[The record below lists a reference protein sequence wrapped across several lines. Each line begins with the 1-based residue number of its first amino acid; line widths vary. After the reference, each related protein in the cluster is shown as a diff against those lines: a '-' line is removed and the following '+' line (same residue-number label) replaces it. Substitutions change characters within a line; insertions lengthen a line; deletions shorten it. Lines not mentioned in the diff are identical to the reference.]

1 MLRSPSRPALVAEAA
16 APHLVDYDWK
26 VWGFGESIGLRALL
40 ELDEHQLGT
49 GFTARATDYLE
60 FVQGLVRPW
69 CERLDAAGFKDHVA
83 PGSVLIDLYMEDDE
97 EVYMDA
103 AVKLAALQGSF
114 PVERG
119 VAVHRPDLDGLS
131 SLIWVDCMAL
141 DGPFLAALGALTQSD
156 ALQRRAVDF
165 MLSYADAL
173 LDPAAGLFRHGFDT
187 ATGRQSSCNWARG
200 NGWALHGLIDTLAE
214 LDEGFAGR
222 SRLLELLQ
230 AQAAALI
237 ALQDDSGLWHTILD
251 DPDSPLE
258 NSTAAFFVSGLMCAR
273 RYDYLPASGPLD
285 DCIKAGLEVLYSAV
299 GADGALQVSYATPVG
314 PRETYVNAPTG
325 VFPWGQGPLILAM
338 LEATRA

>member
-1 MLRSPSRPALVAEAA
+1 MFRSPSRPALVAEAA
-16 APHLVDYDWK
+16 AQHLVDYDWK

-49 GFTARATDYLE
+49 GFAGRETDYLD

-69 CERLDAAGFKDHVA
+69 CEGLDAAGLGDHVA
-83 PGSVLIDLYMEDDE
+83 PGSVLIDLYIETDDE
-97 EVYMDA
+97 IYMDA
-103 AVKLAALQGSF
+103 AVKLASLQGSF

-141 DGPFLAALGALTQSD
+141 DGPFLAALGAITESD
-156 ALQRRAVDF
+156 ALQLRAVDF

-173 LDPAAGLFRHGFDT
+173 LDPSAGLFRHGFDT
-187 ATGRQSSCNWARG
+187 ATGRQSCCNWGRG
-200 NGWALHGLIDTLAE
+200 NAWALQGLIDTLAE
-214 LDEGFAGR
+214 LNEGFQGR
-222 SRLLELLQ
+222 SRLLELLK

-237 ALQDDSGLWHTILD
+237 TLQDASGLWHTILD
-251 DPDSPLE
+251 DPGSPLE

-273 RYDYLPASGPLD
+273 RYDYLPASRALD
-285 DCIKAGLEVLYSAV
+285 DCIKAGLGALYSAV
-299 GADGALQVSYATPVG
+299 GTEGALQVSYATPVG
-314 PRETYVNAPTG
+314 PRETYVNASTG

>member
-1 MLRSPSRPALVAEAA
+1 MFHSPSRPALVAEAA
-16 APHLVDYDWK
+16 AQHLVGYNWK

-49 GFTARATDYLE
+49 GFADREMDYYE

-69 CERLDAAGFKDHVA
+69 CERLEAAGFSDHVA
-83 PGSVLIDLYMEDDE
+83 PGSVLIDLYIDDDD

-103 AVKLAALQGSF
+103 AVKLASLHGSF

-119 VAVHRPDLDGLS
+119 VAVHRPDLNGLS

-141 DGPFLAALGALTQSD
+141 DGPFLAALGGLTRSD
-156 ALQRRAVDF
+156 TLQHRAVDF

-173 LDPAAGLFRHGFDT
+173 LDPAAGLFRHGFDS
-187 ATGRQSSCNWARG
+187 ATGRQSCCSWARG

-214 LDEGFAGR
+214 LSPGFPGR
-222 SRLLELLQ
+222 SRLLDLLQ
-230 AQAAALI
+230 TQAAELTR
-237 ALQDDSGLWHTILD
+237 LQTASGLWHTILD
-251 DPDSPLE
+251 DPGSPLE

-273 RYDYLPASGPLD
+273 RYGYLPASRALD
-285 DCIKAGLEVLYSAV
+285 DCIKTGLQALYSAI
-299 GADGALQVSYATPVG
+299 GADGSLQVSYATPVG

-338 LEATRA
+338 LEAIRA